1 MGPGNVKK
9 VTNSF
14 RVCAQVRQSH
24 PLVSGL
30 IVEHTN
36 PFVKGHHYLTASEVR
51 RNVIFTDHKPVLS
64 KYTRGRRLF
73 NNLFVEKPAA
83 ISTRE
88 AKTHQVALLLDGLK
102 TPGISICEVYTMLNI
117 LTA

>member
-1 MGPGNVKK
+1 MGPGNEKK

-14 RVCAQVRQSH
+14 RVCPQVRQSY

-36 PFVKGHHYLTASEVR
+36 PFVKGHHYLSASEVR
-51 RNVIFTDHKPVLS
+51 SDVIFTDHKPVLS

-73 NNLFVEKPAA
+73 NNLFAEKPAG
-83 ISTRE
+83 ISTSE

-102 TPGISICEVYTMLNI
+102 TPSISIC
-117 LTA
+117 